1 MAEELIGN
9 WKRKNRKTEYEN
21 NWIKV
26 DHDEVINPNGG
37 KGIYGVVHYK
47 NLAIGVIPLD
57 EENNTWLVGQHRYPQ
72 NKYSWEIIEGGG
84 PIGVDP
90 IESAKRELQEEV
102 GLTAESYDLFLEM
115 DLSNSVS
122 DERALIYVAKGLKQ
136 VNTNPDDTEVL
147 DVIKKPFREVLK
159 MVMQGEIT
167 DSMSVAGILKLAYKN
182 NITI

>member
-1 MAEELIGN
+1 MSRIKKDENVVLEVKAENIS
-9 WKRKNRKTEYEN
+9 
-21 NWIKV
+21 KV
-26 DHDEVINPNGG
+26 
-37 KGIYGVVHYK
+37 YGWQYTLESK
-47 NLAIGVIPLD
+47 DLSFIA
-57 EENNTWLVGQHRYPQ
+57 
-72 NKYSWEIIEGGG
+72 
-84 PIGVDP
+84 
-90 IESAKRELQEEV
+90 IESASANLSNQNIRRENSNLHMSYGHAVGLELEPNDIIYTMIFKATRSGKLSDMLNISNR